1 MPRSAPVGMRCEEN
15 REVGDMLKS
24 NIPSPGELIARAEAL
39 VPYLRE
45 QAATHRSERR
55 ITSDTIARLNEAGLF
70 RVIQPRRYGGYEMS
84 PEVFGEILTTLAR
97 GDASMGFVYGVIAVH
112 SFHLAF
118 YDDRAA
124 QDVWGEDDSVLIGSP
139 YAPNGKATR
148 VEGGY
153 RVSGRWS
160 FSSGCD
166 NCQWNFLGGTI
177 EDEAGPLMER
187 MYAFLIPRSDSEIVD
202 TWNVVGLQGSGSK
215 DIVVE
220 DAFVPEYRVQRFP
233 IYDHTAHPGTTIN
246 DGPLFRVPFMPLFT
260 RAVSSAALGGLE
272 GMIEHFCGYTADRL
286 NVLSMRVARDPLVQI
301 ALGQAKAAADEMK
314 STMRRDLAEMNRI
327 AQERVPLDPERM
339 SLFLLQSANVPH
351 RSQEM
356 ALALMRAAGANGIRM
371 DRPLAG
377 IHSDLLVI
385 GQHASNLPTTPATA
399 LGKTMLG
406 VTD

>member
-1 MPRSAPVGMRCEEN
+1 
-15 REVGDMLKS
+15 MLA
-24 NIPSPGELIARAEAL
+24 NHPPSPDELIARAQAL

-45 QAATHRSERR
+45 QAATHKGERR
-55 ITSDTIARLNEAGLF
+55 ITPETIARVNEAGLF

-124 QDVWGEDDSVLIGSP
+124 QDVWGKDDSVLVGSP

-153 RVSGRWS
+153 RLSGRWA

-166 NCQWNFLGGTI
+166 NCDWNFLGGTI
-177 EDEAGPLMER
+177 EGDEGPLMQR
-187 MYAFLIPRSDSEIVD
+187 MQSFLVPREDARIVD

-215 DIVVE
+215 DIEVV
-220 DAFVPEYRVQRFP
+220 DAFVPEYRVQPFP
-233 IYDHTAHPGTTIN
+233 IFNNAAHPGTKVN
-246 DGPLFRVPFMPLFT
+246 DGPLFRAPFMPMFV
-260 RAVSSAALGGLE
+260 RAVSSAALGALE
-272 GMIEHFCGYTADRL
+272 GMIEHFCGFTSNRL
-286 NVLSMRVARDPLVQI
+286 NVLSQRVASDPLVQI
-301 ALGQAKAAADEMK
+301 ALGQAKAAADEMR
-314 STMRRDLAEMNRI
+314 STLMRDLAEMNRI
-327 AQERVPLDPERM
+327 AHEGTPITPERM
-339 SLFLLQSANVPH
+339 TLFMLQSANVPH

-356 ALALMRAAGANGIRM
+356 ALALMRAAGANGIRL

-377 IHSDLLVI
+377 IHSDILVI
-385 GQHASNLPTTPATA
+385 GQHASNLPTTPAMN
-399 LGKTMLG
+399 LGKILLG
-406 VTD
+406 VQD

>member
-1 MPRSAPVGMRCEEN
+1 MPNNE
-15 REVGDMLKS
+15 
-24 NIPSPGELIARAEAL
+24 IPSPSELLARAEAL

-45 QAATHRSERR
+45 QAGKHRGERR
-55 ITSDTIARLNEAGLF
+55 ITEETIARLNEAGLF

-112 SFHLAF
+112 SYHVAF
-118 YDDRAA
+118 YDDRAG
-124 QDVWGEDDSVLIGSP
+124 QDVWGKDDSVLVGSP
-139 YAPNGKATR
+139 YAPNGSARR

-177 EDEAGPLMER
+177 EGEEGPLMQR
-187 MYAFLIPRSDSEIVD
+187 MYAFLIPRADAEIVD

-233 IYDHTAHPGTTIN
+233 IYDHRAHPGTAVN
-246 DGPLFRVPFMPLFT
+246 DGLLFRVPFMPLFT
-260 RAVSSAALGGLE
+260 RAVSSAALGALE

-314 STMRRDLAEMNRI
+314 STMRRDLAEMDRI
-327 AQERVPLDPERM
+327 GREDLPLDPERM

-351 RSQEM
+351 RCQEA
-356 ALALMRAAGANGIRM
+356 ALALMRAAGANGIRL

-377 IHSDLLVI
+377 IYSDILVI
-385 GQHASNLPTTPATA
+385 GQHASNLPSTPAMA
-399 LGKTMLG
+399 LGKSMLG
-406 VTD
+406 IED